1 MEKEKQSVVLTGQY
15 CKKIISKQALRS
27 NIKMNYLSNRK
38 MIIRKTLFNKKKMK
52 RTCLQKNTNT
62 HVQTTCEFH
71 PDENLLKERSF
82 DPKDIQ
88 HVISFVRMK
97 QRHLALSLSM
107 AALLLFGA
115 CDKAEEIKTIAII
128 IPGADHGFMGESIA
142 HAEVAAER
150 FAESTEYQYRI
161 FTSDIIAE
169 QKEQIDQVIAEKA
182 DVVVLW
188 PHNGDDLKTA
198 AQKIVD
204 AEIPLIIYDRLIS
217 DFDETAEI
225 LGDNVTIGEETGH
238 YFNSYFA
245 VDLAAGDVSILE
257 FKGDHSSVTTQRNS
271 GFRSTASRKF
281 ILHSEYY
288 TNWSKT
294 TAREQMADFLNNSNQ
309 ADVEK
314 VKAIFTHDDE
324 IAAGVLEAIEA
335 YTGSY
340 QHNIK
345 LVSGVSASK
354 ELLEKF
360 DYYQDLGIDQL
371 TFSFSP
377 AMIVDAIEL
386 GIDILDGK
394 SVSGTYLIPTQ
405 MVDNLNYMAY
415 MQGPVYQYRYY
426 YREADPG
433 SNP

>member
-1 MEKEKQSVVLTGQY
+1 M
-15 CKKIISKQALRS
+15 
-27 NIKMNYLSNRK
+27 
-38 MIIRKTLFNKKKMK
+38 
-52 RTCLQKNTNT
+52 
-62 HVQTTCEFH
+62 
-71 PDENLLKERSF
+71 
-82 DPKDIQ
+82 
-88 HVISFVRMK
+88 
-97 QRHLALSLSM
+97 
-107 AALLLFGA
+107 
-115 CDKAEEIKTIAII
+115 
-128 IPGADHGFMGESIA
+128 
-142 HAEVAAER
+142 
-150 FAESTEYQYRI
+150 
-161 FTSDIIAE
+161 
-169 QKEQIDQVIAEKA
+169 IAEKA

-217 DFDETAEI
+217 DFEETAEI
-225 LGDNVTIGEETGH
+225 LGDNKTIGEETGH

-245 VDLAAGDVSILE
+245 VDLAAGDVSVLE

-271 GFRSTASRKF
+271 GFWSTANRKF
-281 ILHSEYY
+281 VLHREWY
-288 TNWSKT
+288 TNWSQA
-294 TAREQMADFLNNSNQ
+294 TAREQMSAFLNDSDLS
-309 ADVEK
+309 DVEK
-314 VKAIFTHDDE
+314 IRAIFTHDDE

-335 YTGSY
+335 FSGRSSLK
-340 QHNIK
+340 IK

-354 ELLEKF
+354 QLLEKF
-360 DYYQDLGIDQL
+360 DHYRALGIDQL